1 MLRQKWGSLVCPSCG
16 TLVGVNEERCYN
28 CGRWKPGM
36 WGFGPLLTK
45 LGRDSGFTTF
55 VMGACIVMYV
65 ITLLADVHH
74 IRMGGLFGIL
84 GPSEVSLF
92 VFGDSGAYPV
102 FVYGRWWT
110 VLTAGWLHGGL
121 LHIVFNLMSL
131 RNVSDPVAEFYGAN
145 RMVIIYTVAGVVG
158 FTAST
163 FAGVYLANIPYF
175 GGGSFTVGASASI
188 CGLIGSL
195 FYYGRRAG
203 SSGVSDQA
211 KQWIVSIVVF
221 GFLMPGIDN
230 WAHMGGFAGGYLC
243 SKFLDPLKP
252 ERMDHF
258 LGAVACLVLTAIAIA
273 VSVIHGWPAFQG
285 AVRGG

>member
-16 TLVGVNEERCYN
+16 TLVGVNDERCYT
-28 CGRWKPGM
+28 CGRWKPGL

-65 ITLLADVHH
+65 VTLLADVHH
-74 IRMGGLFGIL
+74 IGMRGLLGIL
-84 GPSEVSLF
+84 APSGTSLF
-92 VFGDSGAYPV
+92 VFGESGAYPV

-110 VLTAGWLHGGL
+110 LLTAGWLHGGL

-145 RMVIIYTVAGVVG
+145 RMVIIYTTAGVAG
-158 FTAST
+158 FAAST
-163 FAGVYLANIPYF
+163 LAGLYLRHIPLI
-175 GGGSFTVGASASI
+175 GGGDFTVGASASI

-195 FYYGRRAG
+195 FYYGKRAG
-203 SSGVSDQA
+203 SRGVSEQA
-211 KQWIVSIVVF
+211 KQWIIMIVVF
-221 GFLMPGIDN
+221 GFIMRGIDN

-273 VSVIHGWPAFQG
+273 ASIIHGWPAFQA
-285 AVRGG
+285 AVGR

>member
-45 LGRDSGFTTF
+45 LGRDSGFTPF
-55 VMGACIVMYV
+55 VMGACIVMYAAT
-65 ITLLADVHH
+65 ILADA
-74 IRMGGLFGIL
+74 RGLGLGGLLTFL
-84 GPSEVSLF
+84 SPSLPSLF
-92 VFGDSGAYPV
+92 LFGASGPVPVFG
-102 FVYGRWWT
+102 FGRWWT
-110 VLTAGWLHGGL
+110 VLTAGWLHGGI
-121 LHIVFNLMSL
+121 LHIIFNLMSL

-145 RMVIIYTVAGVVG
+145 RMVIIYTVAGVAG

-163 FAGVYLANIPYF
+163 LAGNYLGRLPLI
-175 GGGSFTVGASASI
+175 GGGQFTVGASASI

-203 SSGVSDQA
+203 SSGVSEQA
-211 KQWIVSIVVF
+211 KQWIIMIVVF
-221 GFLMPGIDN
+221 GFMMPGIDN
-230 WAHMGGFAGGYLC
+230 WGHVGGFFGGYLC

-258 LGAVACLVLTAIAIA
+258 LGAVACLVLTAIAIV
-273 VSVIHGWPAFQG
+273 VSVIHGWPEFRA
-285 AVRGG
+285 AVAGG